1 MLIAFFLFL
10 NDFYTKLSHLQFY
23 FNILHFISK
32 NEYKLINCLKLLLRL
47 IIVFYLCLN
56 ISTFMKHTYK
66 IIYKFTIILST
77 CLLLVGCAAKKRFTS
92 FSYNEPY
99 NGNVI
104 VIPNGQSVP
113 DGYIMIGTISYGD
126 TGFSTKCSL
135 EYEIQDAIETA
146 KKNGASLIYIQSIK
160 TPDFFS
166 TCYRTT
172 FALYKKY

>member
-1 MLIAFFLFL
+1 MIFIFQIKF
-10 NDFYTKLSHLQFY
+10 TKLEL
-23 FNILHFISK
+23 SK
-32 NEYKLINCLKLLLRL
+32 KSFVSSNS
-47 IIVFYLCLN
+47 IIIFYLCQKKQH
-56 ISTFMKHTYK
+56 IMRQTYK
-66 IIYKFTIILST
+66 IIYKMAIILSA
-77 CLLLVGCAAKKRFTS
+77 CFLLVDCAAKKNVAS

-113 DGYIMIGTISYGD
+113 EGYIMIGTISYGD

-146 KKNGASLIYIQSIK
+146 KENGASLIYIQSIK
-160 TPDFFS
+160 APDFFS

-172 FALYKKY
+172 FALYKKLH

>member
-1 MLIAFFLFL
+1 MR
-10 NDFYTKLSHLQFY
+10 Q
-23 FNILHFISK
+23 
-32 NEYKLINCLKLLLRL
+32 
-47 IIVFYLCLN
+47 
-56 ISTFMKHTYK
+56 TYK
-66 IIYKFTIILST
+66 IIYKMAIILSA
-77 CLLLVGCAAKKRFTS
+77 CFLLVDCAAKKNVAS

-113 DGYIMIGTISYGD
+113 EGYIMIGTISYGD

-146 KKNGASLIYIQSIK
+146 KENGASLIYIQSIK
-160 TPDFFS
+160 APDFFS

-172 FALYKKY
+172 FALYKKLH